1 MFDELV
7 ALLGRR
13 VHEGRG
19 DCVSFW
25 RLAFQLSR
33 TSISASSFKE
43 REETSN
49 EECKM
54 ANATR
59 EKRENTFFKSILTMM
74 GKRERI
80 WYKFHTEKYHYTEI
94 IFTNSFEVGQKAIQK
109 DKYKKLYKNSQ
120 KVSVKH
126 GFKKLNPFGNV
137 VLVTSFVFFGKT
149 CEWKSVWKYM

>member
-1 MFDELV
+1 MIVQRWLFEELA

-33 TSISASSFKE
+33 TSNFASSFTE
-43 REETSN
+43 RKATSN
-49 EECKM
+49 KECKM

-59 EKRENTFFKSILTMM
+59 EKRENTFFKSVLTMM

-80 WYKFHTEKYHYTEI
+80 WYRFHTESTITRKLSLPIHLKLVKML
-94 IFTNSFEVGQKAIQK
+94 F
-109 DKYKKLYKNSQ
+109 KKINIKISH
-120 KVSVKH
+120 KVCVKH
-126 GFKKLNPFGNV
+126 GFKN
-137 VLVTSFVFFGKT
+137 
-149 CEWKSVWKYM
+149 

>member
-1 MFDELV
+1 MFEELA

-25 RLAFQLSR
+25 RLTFQLSR
-33 TSISASSFKE
+33 TSISASSFIE
-43 REETSN
+43 REATSN

-54 ANATR
+54 ANVTR
-59 EKRENTFFKSILTMM
+59 EKRENTFFKSVLTMM

-80 WYKFHTEKYHYTEI
+80 WYRFHTESTI
-94 IFTNSFEVGQKAIQK
+94 TQKLSLPIHLK
-109 DKYKKLYKNSQ
+109 LVKKLFKKINIKNYIKNSH

-126 GFKKLNPFGNV
+126 GFKN
-137 VLVTSFVFFGKT
+137 
-149 CEWKSVWKYM
+149 